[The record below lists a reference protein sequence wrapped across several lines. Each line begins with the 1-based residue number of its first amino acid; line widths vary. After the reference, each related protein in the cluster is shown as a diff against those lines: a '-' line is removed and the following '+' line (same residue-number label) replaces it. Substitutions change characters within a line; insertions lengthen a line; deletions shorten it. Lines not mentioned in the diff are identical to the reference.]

1 MATMPLRA
9 TPTPS
14 MGVTATDVARW
25 TPLVRIR
32 GRSMQPTLA
41 PGQLL
46 LTRPAGRAVAVDDI
60 VVVTTTPGTLCV
72 KRVAAGPGDVVDLE
86 AGALYVNGRP
96 WTGRSGGVGARVE
109 TWRVPP
115 GHYFLVGDNLR
126 ESDDS
131 RVWPQPFVAA
141 SRISGVALRR
151 MPRPDVAASAAPA
164 TRGPARR
171 PHRAVP

>member
-1 MATMPLRA
+1 MPTGA
-9 TPTPS
+9 TPTPTKR
-14 MGVTATDVARW
+14 VTATDVARW

-46 LTRPAGRAVAVDDI
+46 LTRPAGGVVAVGDI
-60 VVVTTTPGTLCV
+60 VVVTTTPGTLYV
-72 KRVAAGPGDVVDLE
+72 KRVAAGPGDVVGLE
-86 AGALYVNGRP
+86 AGRLYVNDRP
-96 WTGRSGGVGARVE
+96 WTGPSGGAGARLE
-109 TWRVPP
+109 SWRVPAN
-115 GHYFLVGDNLR
+115 HYFVVGDNLR

-151 MPRPDVAASAAPA
+151 RPRPGLPAPA
-164 TRGPARR
+164 STAR
-171 PHRAVP
+171 

>member
-60 VVVTTTPGTLCV
+60 VVVTAAPGTLCV
-72 KRVAAGPGDVVDLE
+72 KRVAAGPGDVVELE
-86 AGALYVNGRP
+86 AGRLSVNGCP
-96 WTGRSGGVGARVE
+96 WSGPPGGAGARVQ
-109 TWRVPP
+109 TWRVPDS
-115 GHYFLVGDNLR
+115 HYFLVGDNLR

-131 RVWPQPFVAA
+131 RVWPEPFVAA
-141 SRISGVALRR
+141 SRISGVALGRW
-151 MPRPDVAASAAPA
+151 PRPDVAASAASA

-171 PHRAVP
+171 SPRAVP